1 MEQILEL
8 RHIHYAY
15 HNLEGETPAIQ
26 DISFSMNKG
35 DFVVIVGPSG
45 CGKSTILSLISGLL
59 IPEKGLIK
67 INGKYLKEST
77 TNVGYML
84 QHDEL
89 FEWRTIYNNVLLGL
103 EIQHMLTARTR
114 ERAHELL
121 DIYGLRQFENARPS
135 ELSGGMRQRAALIRT
150 LVLEPELLLLDEP
163 FAAIDAKVRK
173 ELRSWL
179 REMIEKLGVT
189 SIFVTHDQDEAIEVA
204 DEIIITNKGRI
215 EQTGTPIEI
224 YHNPKTAFT
233 ASFFG
238 ETTFVDDYLK
248 FHNFEHI
255 ENVEKA
261 IVRPEFV
268 KVTKKN
274 EVQKYKSSA
283 SHGVTKNVL
292 FRGDSIEVV
301 VDVDGTELKARR
313 GLDEQAIEVGEEV
326 DVFLYRIFV
335 TVGDKAYLLD
345 NESISEDSLVI

>member
-8 RHIHYAY
+8 KHVHYAY

-103 EIQHMLTARTR
+103 EIQHMLTAKTR

-163 FAAIDAKVRK
+163 FSALDYQTRLNVSDDIGQILRK
-173 ELRSWL
+173 EKKSAVL
-179 REMIEKLGVT
+179 
-189 SIFVTHDQDEAIEVA
+189 VTHDLSEAISLA
-204 DEIIITNKGRI
+204 DRIIILSKRPATIK
-215 EQTGTPIEI
+215 QTLP
-224 YHNPKTAFT
+224 
-233 ASFFG
+233 
-238 ETTFVDDYLK
+238 LK
-248 FHNFEHI
+248 FNL
-255 ENVEKA
+255 EKDTPLNRRNA
-261 IVRPEFV
+261 PEF
-268 KVTKKN
+268 KTYFNIIWK
-274 EVQKYKSSA
+274 
-283 SHGVTKNVL
+283 
-292 FRGDSIEVV
+292 
-301 VDVDGTELKARR
+301 ELNS
-313 GLDEQAIEVGEEV
+313 DE
-326 DVFLYRIFV
+326 
-335 TVGDKAYLLD
+335 
-345 NESISEDSLVI
+345 